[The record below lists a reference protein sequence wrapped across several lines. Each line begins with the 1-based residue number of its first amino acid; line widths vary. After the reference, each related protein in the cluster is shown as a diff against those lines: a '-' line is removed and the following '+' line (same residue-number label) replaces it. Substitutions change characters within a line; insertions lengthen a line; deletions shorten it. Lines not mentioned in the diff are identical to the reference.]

1 MKKIIC
7 KKEYDTETA
16 TLLCK
21 ATVGSFGDPM
31 GYEES
36 LYMTPDGNAFLYTNG
51 GSESPYPTEKITR
64 LSKKN
69 ADAWLAEHEGK

>member
-16 TLLCK
+16 TLLYK
-21 ATVGSFGDPM
+21 VTFGTFGDPA
-31 GYEES
+31 GYEET
-36 LYMTPDGNAFLYTNG
+36 LYATPDGSAFLYTNG
-51 GSESPYPTEKITR
+51 GPESAYPTEKITR

-69 ADAWLAEHEGK
+69 ADEWLKANKKD

>member
-36 LYMTPDGNAFLYTNG
+36 LYMTPDGRAFLYTNG
-51 GSESPYPTEKITR
+51 GSESPYPPEKITR